1 MTTLTNTTGSK
12 AVKISTSGN
21 GTINAAY
28 VQYTKTGIDTQED
41 LIQLKSFSSEKT
53 ATKWA
58 NKILA

>member
-1 MTTLTNTTGSK
+1 MTTLTNTTGNK
-12 AVKISTSGN
+12 AVKISKSGN

-41 LIQLKSFSSEKT
+41 LLQLKSFSSEKT